1 MVFQAMVLYPR
12 RDSGGVALFSNSFL
26 FQRRLRSP
34 SAGQPFDLNKLEQM
48 ESASVILDRNGKIFG
63 QIYVENRETVLTRS
77 WLRI

>member
-12 RDSGGVALFSNSFL
+12 RDSGGGGAFCNSFL
-26 FQRRLRSP
+26 FQRRLRST